1 MTLRAPAWLA
11 AVAATALAAVSVA
24 LFTQYRMDMMPCA
37 WCVLQRLVFVAI
49 AVAALAG
56 VVLPSLAG
64 RQLGAALVG
73 LLALCGLAAAGFQH
87 FVAAQ
92 SASCAMSLADRLMG
106 LTGLDARFPEVFAAY
121 ASCADAK
128 VDLFGLPYETYSAA
142 LFMLMALVALKVWR
156 NPR

>member
-11 AVAATALAAVSVA
+11 AVAATALAAVGVA
-24 LFTQYRMDMMPCA
+24 LFTQYRMDLMPCA

-49 AVAALAG
+49 AVAALVG

-73 LLALCGLAAAGFQH
+73 LLAVCGLAAAGFQH

-142 LFMLMALVALKVWR
+142 LFMLMALVALRVWR

>member
-1 MTLRAPAWLA
+1 VTLRAPAWLA
-11 AVAATALAAVSVA
+11 AVAATALAAVGVA
-24 LFTQYRMDMMPCA
+24 LFTQYRMDLMPCA

-49 AVAALAG
+49 AVAALVG

-73 LLALCGLAAAGFQH
+73 LLAVCGLAAASFQH
-87 FVAAQ
+87 VVAAQ

>member
-1 MTLRAPAWLA
+1 VTLRAPAWLA
-11 AVAATALAAVSVA
+11 AVAATALAAVGVA
-24 LFTQYRMDMMPCA
+24 LFTQYRMDMTPCA

-49 AVAALAG
+49 ALGALVG

-106 LTGLDARFPEVFAAY
+106 FTGLDARFPEVFAAY

-142 LFMLMALVALKVWR
+142 LFVVMALVALKVWR

>member
-11 AVAATALAAVSVA
+11 AVAATALAAVGVA

-49 AVAALAG
+49 AVAALVG

-73 LLALCGLAAAGFQH
+73 LLAVCGLAAAGFQH
-87 FVAAQ
+87 VVAAQ

>member
-11 AVAATALAAVSVA
+11 AVAATALAAVGVA

-37 WCVLQRLVFVAI
+37 WCVLQRLLFVSI
-49 AVAALAG
+49 AVAALVG
-56 VVLPSLAG
+56 VVLPSLSG
-64 RQLGAALVG
+64 RRLGAALVG
-73 LLALCGLAAAGFQH
+73 PLALCGLAAAGFQH

-106 LTGLDARFPEVFAAY
+106 FTGLDERFPEVFAAY

-142 LFMLMALVALKVWR
+142 LFVAMALVALRVWR

>member
-1 MTLRAPAWLA
+1 VTLRAPAWLA
-11 AVAATALAAVSVA
+11 AVAAAALAAVGVA
-24 LFTQYRMDMMPCA
+24 LFTQHRMDMMPCA

-49 AVAALAG
+49 AVAALVG

-64 RQLGAALVG
+64 RKLGAVLAG

-106 LTGLDARFPEVFAAY
+106 FTGLDARFPEVFAAY

-142 LFMLMALVALKVWR
+142 LFVVIALVAMKVWR

>member
-11 AVAATALAAVSVA
+11 AVAATALAAVGLA

-49 AVAALAG
+49 ALGALVG

-106 LTGLDARFPEVFAAY
+106 FTGLDARFPEVFAAY

-142 LFMLMALVALKVWR
+142 LFVVMALVALKVWR

>member
-11 AVAATALAAVSVA
+11 AAAATALAAVGVA

-49 AVAALAG
+49 AVGALVG

-106 LTGLDARFPEVFAAY
+106 FTGLDARFPEVFAAY

-142 LFMLMALVALKVWR
+142 LFVVLALVALKVWR

>member
-11 AVAATALAAVSVA
+11 AVAVTALAAVGLA
-24 LFTQYRMDMMPCA
+24 LFTQHRLDMMPCA

-49 AVAALAG
+49 AVAALVG

-64 RQLGAALVG
+64 RKLGAALVG
-73 LLALCGLAAAGFQH
+73 PLALCGLAAAGYQH
-87 FVAAQ
+87 FVAAE

-106 LTGLDARFPEVFAAY
+106 LTGLDARFPAVFAAY

-128 VDLFGLPYETYSAA
+128 VHLLGLPYETFSAT
-142 LFMLMALVALKVWR
+142 LFAAMALVALRVWR